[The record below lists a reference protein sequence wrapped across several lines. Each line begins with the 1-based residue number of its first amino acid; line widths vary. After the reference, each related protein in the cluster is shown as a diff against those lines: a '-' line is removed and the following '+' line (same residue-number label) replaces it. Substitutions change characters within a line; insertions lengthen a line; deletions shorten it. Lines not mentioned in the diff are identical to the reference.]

1 MRLAARALEKQLVA
15 LPQTDCAAL
24 GNIRGG
30 TMKRS
35 GMVGSSEARRPTGKG
50 PASARKRDLQPESS
64 GGKSTDR
71 KRSDRRNGNKK
82 EGSLWAALVE
92 VW

>member
-35 GMVGSSEARRPTGKG
+35 GMVGSSEARRPTGEG
-50 PASARKRDLQPESS
+50 ASQRSEAR
-64 GGKSTDR
+64 R
-71 KRSDRRNGNKK
+71 KRSDRM
-82 EGSLWAALVE
+82 L
-92 VW
+92 